1 MKVMYTFPKRLAI
14 VNVVNKL
21 KLPNNIIFHLLVIN
35 PRLHIY
41 KCYKNLV
48 VTQVFNC
55 LWGLT
60 QHRMRTYFF
69 QKHLLLPVCQNV
81 FFY

>member
-21 KLPNNIIFHLLVIN
+21 KLPNNIIFLLLVVN
-35 PRLHIY
+35 PQLHIY

-48 VTQVFNC
+48 VTRVFNR

-60 QHRMRTYFF
+60 QHRM
-69 QKHLLLPVCQNV
+69 
-81 FFY
+81 